1 MLCSFLSSY
10 YSLTT
15 EFSTLLFTADFLS
28 GWFHLLN
35 MTLGFQEE
43 SLFLFSLEQLPTF
56 INTINSWII
65 EFNAHNYYT
74 KKILIN
80 LVYQ

>member
-1 MLCSFLSSY
+1 
-10 YSLTT
+10 
-15 EFSTLLFTADFLS
+15 
-28 GWFHLLN
+28 

-80 LVYQ
+80 LVYQWERKGGGEQLSKGMEALYAVLFT